1 MYEVIRRLIF
11 PLVLGILAIGLFM
24 QSKAADKDA
33 DRPALVASEPAPP
46 RLSTPLLSARRL
58 PEQLQTP
65 EANRRLVVSLDEIV
79 GGLPE
84 QSCFTVIEGSEVRYE
99 YRPSSA
105 LIPASTEKL
114 ITAVAALEEFGA
126 EHTFKT
132 QVFAQSESDGG
143 VIDGNVWLVGGGDPL
158 LMTSGYA
165 DRYLDVFPYTDLED
179 LADQLIELEINT
191 ITGAVI
197 GDETY
202 FDQIRWVESWPERFR
217 AGAQN
222 QTGPLSALS
231 VNDGFVNWD
240 AENTANSLNIPA
252 AEPAQ
257 FAAALFDDLL
267 EERAVR
273 IFQSA
278 YADGLPSDA
287 AVKLGE
293 VESPPVSQIV
303 RQMLQTS
310 DNTTAEILVKAL
322 GAHSGSTGSTISGRQ
337 VIEEVITSLTGN
349 AGSLE
354 VFDGSGLDPANRVS
368 CSTLVELLQD
378 ERFSNDLRAGLA
390 IAGESGTLRNRLV
403 GSSAEGRLL
412 GKTGTLND
420 VKSLAGV
427 VHTLEDR
434 TLIFALISN
443 ADPMPSDVLEVH
455 DQLILDLVAYPTG
468 PPLSLLVPL
477 PVVITN

>member
-1 MYEVIRRLIF
+1 MIRRLIF
-11 PLVLGILAIGLFM
+11 PLVLAILAIGLFM

-33 DRPALVASEPAPP
+33 DRPALVASEPAPS

-65 EANRRLVVSLDEIV
+65 EANRRLVASLDEIV

-84 QSCFTVIEGSEVRYE
+84 QSCFTVVEGGEIRYE
-99 YRPSSA
+99 HRSSSA
-105 LIPASTEKL
+105 LIPASTQKL
-114 ITAVAALEEFGA
+114 ITAVAALEEFGTDY
-126 EHTFKT
+126 TFKT
-132 QVFAQSESDGG
+132 QVFAQSESSDG

-158 LMTSGYA
+158 LMTSDYA
-165 DRYLDVFPYTDLED
+165 ERYLDVFPYTDLED
-179 LADQLIELEINT
+179 LAEQLIEGGINT

-202 FDQIRWVESWPERFR
+202 FNQIRWVESWPERFR

-278 YADGLPSDA
+278 YADELPIDA
-287 AVKLGE
+287 IIKLGE
-293 VESPPVSQIV
+293 VESPPVSELV
-303 RQMLQTS
+303 KQMLQTS

-322 GAHSGSTGSTISGRQ
+322 GAHSGSDGSTNSGRQ
-337 VIEEVITSLTGN
+337 VIEEIVASLATD
-349 AGSLE
+349 ASSLA

-378 ERFSNDLRAGLA
+378 EKFSSDLRTGLA
-390 IAGESGTLRNRLV
+390 VAGESGTLRNRLV
-403 GSSAEGRLL
+403 GSSAEGRLF

-420 VKSLAGV
+420 VKSLAGIV
-427 VHTLEDR
+427 YTLEDR
-434 TLIFALISN
+434 TLTFALISN

-468 PPLSLLVPL
+468 PPLSLLVPI
-477 PVVITN
+477 PVVVTN